1 MAEYIA
7 EVIGFAFI
15 VAVLVKW
22 VVPPVRKATG
32 DQQEAIRTQLAEAEQ
47 AKQRL
52 ATARAEY
59 EQAVANAAK
68 EADQM
73 REEARHQGESI
84 LEEMRGQAHNEARR
98 IVEQARQQIDAD
110 RAQAVNRLRIQL
122 GRLSAELA
130 GRIVTTSMRDD
141 DRQLRVVDRFIDEL
155 DELAPAQ
162 PRNGSAQAHKEQV
175 GQP

>member
-7 EVIGFAFI
+7 EVIGFVFV
-15 VAVLVKW
+15 VAVIVKW
-22 VVPPVRKATG
+22 VVPPVRKMTG
-32 DQQEAIRTQLAEAEQ
+32 NQQEAIRAQLAEAEQ

-52 ATARAEY
+52 AAARAEY
-59 EQAVANAAK
+59 EQAVAQAAK

-84 LEEMRGQAHNEARR
+84 LQEMRDQAQHEARR
-98 IVEQARQQIDAD
+98 IVEQARQQIEAD
-110 RAQAVNRLRIQL
+110 RTQAVNRLRVQL

-130 GRIVTTSMRDD
+130 GRIVNTSMRAD
-141 DRQLRVVDRFIDEL
+141 DRQLRVIDRFIDEL
-155 DELAPAQ
+155 DDMAPA
-162 PRNGSAQAHKEQV
+162 SAPAKEQV